1 MATRGKKYKAALEKL
16 GTHKKMGAK
25 EAIAELKKLS
35 YAKFDETV
43 GVDVNLG
50 IDPGK
55 SDQSVRGSVM
65 YPYGTGR
72 KTRVIVFAKDK
83 YVEEAEQAGAD
94 IVGAE
99 DLIAK
104 IEGGWL
110 EFDHAVATPDMMSA
124 VGKLAK
130 RLGPRGLLPN
140 KKVGTVTFEVG
151 AIIQELKKG
160 KTFFK
165 NDRTG
170 LVHVPIGKKSFD
182 EQQLYENFVAFMKSL
197 VASRPPAA
205 KGKFIKKVT
214 LSSTMGPGIEI
225 AVDETFRV

>member
-1 MATRGKKYKAALEKL
+1 MATRGKKYKADLEKL
-16 GTHKKMGAK
+16 GDHKKMAAQ
-25 EAIAELKKLS
+25 EAIAELKKLVG
-35 YAKFDETV
+35 AKFDETV

-55 SDQSVRGSVM
+55 TDQSVRGSVL
-65 YPYGTGR
+65 YPHGTG
-72 KTRVIVFAKDK
+72 KKSRVIVFAKDK

-94 IVGAE
+94 LVGAE

-110 EFDHAVATPDMMSA
+110 EFDHAVATPDMMGA

-130 RLGPRGLLPN
+130 LLGPRGLLPN
-140 KKVGTVTFEVG
+140 KKIGTVTFDVA
-151 AIIQELKKG
+151 AIIQELKRG

-170 LVHVPIGKKSFD
+170 LVHAPIGKKSFG

-197 VASRPPAA
+197 IASRPPTA
-205 KGKFIKKVT
+205 KGRFVKKVT